1 MEEGSYVF
9 KDSAN
14 DEKILIIQVV
24 GPGAEC
30 ADSDRFVQTITESSV
45 GEVGI
50 AQSGDLILQP
60 NYLLIAAMAGLLIAA
75 TILIMGSIGFCLHK
89 GWSTKELTQGTYRDY
104 QLPFDIHH
112 ENQ

>member
-1 MEEGSYVF
+1 MSKNQGRAGGGSPRVTMTDFNSNLKFDKEIQNNSLNFVF
-9 KDSAN
+9 SA
-14 DEKILIIQVV
+14 
-24 GPGAEC
+24 
-30 ADSDRFVQTITESSV
+30 
-45 GEVGI
+45 EVGI